1 MKWMGRASA
10 GRRRGTWRTGIALV
24 YSTLPTL
31 ALLAALA
38 AWPVAAR
45 ATETM
50 PMPLRPR
57 GRRDAANTPNALMR
71 GVPPFGA
78 APSAPRPLVTP
89 PSSVP
94 GMPSEPTH
102 MPVGIGGCQKA
113 GPGKKVHVTLKPDA
127 DLGDLIAWIS
137 SVTCKQFLLPGGIPA
152 NSKKV
157 TIIAPQPISRADAY
171 QLFLSA
177 LDSVDLTVEPTGR
190 FLRIIETLH
199 AKTSP
204 LPFYGDAVPTA
215 AAPEP
220 NVTRLVRVEHTS
232 AGEAA
237 VALGR
242 LKGDEGQIVVADDT
256 SLIITDS
263 AANVKRMLAVLRDL
277 DRAGPAEKP

>member
-1 MKWMGRASA
+1 MKRMGRASA
-10 GRRRGTWRTGIALV
+10 GRRPGAGRTGVALF
-24 YSTLPTL
+24 YSTLATL
-31 ALLAALA
+31 AASAALS

-45 ATETM
+45 ATETV
-50 PMPLRPR
+50 PVPLRPR

-71 GVPPFGA
+71 GVPSFGA
-78 APSAPRPLVTP
+78 PPSAPRPLVTP
-89 PSSVP
+89 PPSAPAMS
-94 GMPSEPTH
+94 SEPTH
-102 MPVGIGGCQKA
+102 MPAGIGGCQKA
-113 GPGKKVHVTLKPDA
+113 GPGKKVRVTLKPEA

-157 TIIAPQPISRADAY
+157 TIVAPQPLSRADAY

-190 FLRIIETLH
+190 FLRIIETSH
-199 AKTSP
+199 AKTSSI
-204 LPFYGDAVPTA
+204 PFYGDAVATA
-215 AAPEP
+215 PAP

-232 AGEAA
+232 AGAAA

-242 LKGDEGQIVVADDT
+242 LKGDDGQIVVADDT

-263 AANVKRMLAVLRDL
+263 AANVKRMLAALRDL

>member
-1 MKWMGRASA
+1 
-10 GRRRGTWRTGIALV
+10 
-24 YSTLPTL
+24 
-31 ALLAALA
+31 
-38 AWPVAAR
+38 
-45 ATETM
+45 
-50 PMPLRPR
+50 MPLRPR

-71 GVPPFGA
+71 GVPFGA
-78 APSAPRPLVTP
+78 PPSAPRPVVTP
-89 PSSVP
+89 PPTVP
-94 GMPSEPTH
+94 SGPSEPTH
-102 MPVGIGGCQKA
+102 LPAGIGGCQKA
-113 GPGKKVHVTLKPDA
+113 GTGTRKVRVTLKPEA

-199 AKTSP
+199 AKTSS
-204 LPFYGDAVPTA
+204 LPFYGDAVAP

-237 VALGR
+237 VALAR
-242 LKGDEGQIVVADDT
+242 LKGDDGQIVVADDT